1 MSKPTESV
9 WVRRIISVVVKNK
22 LLKMTSLDEQILV
35 VEKDIVEVKIKIQ
48 TVEKAADDC
57 TDPEEK
63 KQLRDKEKQ
72 LREKETQL
80 RDKELILLNAKH
92 HPTGINIL
100 DGWVYMSCDT
110 SLTIDTWLCHMIRHL
125 LSMPGLVI

>member
-9 WVRRIISVVVKNK
+9 WIRRIISVVIKLKNK

-35 VEKDIVEVKIKIQ
+35 VEKDIKKVEGNIEELEKAIKIW
-48 TVEKAADDC
+48 

-63 KQLRDKEKQ
+63 KQLLGEKTQ
-72 LREKETQL
+72 LRDETKQL
-80 RDKELILLNAKH
+80 RDKELILLNAQH

-100 DGWVYMSCDT
+100 DG
-110 SLTIDTWLCHMIRHL
+110 
-125 LSMPGLVI
+125 

>member
-1 MSKPTESV
+1 MRLNNQSYDKDLCQNPLNRFGFEELSTQ
-9 WVRRIISVVVKNK
+9 VVIKNK

-35 VEKDIVEVKIKIQ
+35 VEKDIVELKIKIEAI
-48 TVEKAADDC
+48 EKAAADC

-80 RDKELILLNAKH
+80 RAEKLILLNAKH

-100 DGWVYMSCDT
+100 DG
-110 SLTIDTWLCHMIRHL
+110 
-125 LSMPGLVI
+125 

>member
-1 MSKPTESV
+1 V
-9 WVRRIISVVVKNK
+9 LIKNK

-35 VEKDIVEVKIKIQ
+35 VEKDIVELKIKIE

-57 TDPEEK
+57 TDLEEK

-80 RDKELILLNAKH
+80 REKELILLNAKH

-100 DGWVYMSCDT
+100 DG
-110 SLTIDTWLCHMIRHL
+110 
-125 LSMPGLVI
+125 